1 MLGIGAATIVVAPK
15 MAFSAPEVAPVA
27 PVVTAP
33 AVVTGMQG
41 GIRGLSYHIA
51 DSGTYFNI
59 ATKYPPLKSIDVKA
73 SSDALTRCTMENVKN
88 KILQRRAELDRYD
101 FQQC

>member
-1 MLGIGAATIVVAPK
+1 MLGIGAATVVVAPNVV
-15 MAFSAPEVAPVA
+15 FSAPEVA

-51 DSGTYFNI
+51 ESGTYFNI

-73 SSDALTRCTMENVKN
+73 SSDALTRCTMENFKRKVYE
-88 KILQRRAELDRYD
+88 RAN
-101 FQQC
+101 QQC